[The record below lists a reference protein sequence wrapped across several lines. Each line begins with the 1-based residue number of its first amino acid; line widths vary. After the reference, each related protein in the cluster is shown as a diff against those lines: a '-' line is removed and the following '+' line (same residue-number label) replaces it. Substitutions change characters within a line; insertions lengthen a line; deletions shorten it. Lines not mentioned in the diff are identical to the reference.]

1 MRLEMLL
8 MKTLT
13 NRAEP
18 ADLQGSAAWSN
29 AGACEGATN
38 RWCAACV
45 AGRAQAELESF
56 APVYRKQY
64 LLAFLSHVHD
74 EQVQRKEEH
83 TQILKCREPPPES
96 DVLYMSNVL
105 NFTDHRKWK
114 ERFAVVRASYC
125 LECHETFE
133 ASASLGKSFESGTP
147 PVYTLLPTGGA
158 IFTTEEKYME
168 RVDKSFPDANDK
180 NDDFAPPADGIP
192 EDFPVYLQLP
202 YRRDYYFCFQDD
214 DQQAAFMSILSD
226 CIRHQNQDF
235 LKKKDYEVQ
244 AFVKA
249 VQLYRQ
255 SAGHYESWDMLLGS
269 DARVGLRFPS
279 LAALP
284 GFSVA
289 AYGGVRG
296 TQQLSPFRKCTVLAN
311 LTMERL
317 LPTVGKVLL
326 SSLKAKK
333 SEKKRMWFAAVEE
346 MYFLVQQ
353 TMKEGMASLKKQ
365 CTEAVKKHSV
375 LARSDMD
382 QIMTSR
388 AFVEAKVRATVGEAA
403 GRYCAE
409 KVEPHLPALLEEVM
423 GPISLGFLEARKLSE
438 AMMERLCQDYE
449 EGVIGEELQQAWEEI
464 RRPDLQSCYEKVN
477 GLREHTQKL
486 QQSFSYP
493 SSKRLEQSTQ
503 IEIQQ
508 QYDYDSSSVRKMIFT
523 QALLDITLPSARAHL
538 APAVKNELP
547 AFEQYIFADY
557 VNFINVENIYEDI
570 LHQILGDEIRKV
582 VNEAARMKKYNL
594 FTDSRFNFSLSES
607 SRSLAFSSPS
617 PALRHAKPASLL
629 SSRPPTCQSQLDLP
643 VSTPGT
649 GVPGSR
655 LVALDNGTAGSVVDR
670 EKEVVH
676 TNSEPST
683 AASFPTVTP
692 LDPAGSVHTEPT
704 LLKPSVS
711 PTVTAQTLVNP
722 VLRALEIVNNRM
734 QINSSSAEGGRG
746 LLNQAAPNEDPIS
759 PAPASRETENAAP
772 RSINSVLESASC
784 NSYRKG
790 TVTAPPTGVEK
801 GHNWTAETEA
811 VVDVPLEPT
820 SHVAS
825 SDDAVRISKDK
836 EVLDSTGDKVVFPDL
851 KKPNESVVFSCE
863 AVPNASASLALCL
876 ADSDASSPAG
886 GAAEAR
892 PATRPPD
899 CIKDIRDL
907 VVEVTE
913 VVEIVQPYPN

>member
-1 MRLEMLL
+1 MGSSSSLL
-8 MKTLT
+8 DESKC
-13 NRAEP
+13 
-18 ADLQGSAAWSN
+18 SFIK
-29 AGACEGATN
+29 
-38 RWCAACV
+38 
-45 AGRAQAELESF
+45 GRAQAELESF

-133 ASASLGKSFESGTP
+133 SFESGTP

-180 NDDFAPPADGIP
+180 NDDFAPPADSIP

-269 DARVGLRFPS
+269 DARV
-279 LAALP
+279 
-284 GFSVA
+284 
-289 AYGGVRG
+289 
-296 TQQLSPFRKCTVLAN
+296 LAN

-333 SEKKRMWFAAVEE
+333 SEKKRMWFAVVEE

-508 QYDYDSSSVRKMIFT
+508 LVDNVAYTFELFLHKAKENKSNIADAMVKARHRVLKQYDYDSSSVRKMIFT
-523 QALLDITLPSARAHL
+523 QALLEITLPSARAHL

-582 VNEAARMKKYNL
+582 VNEAASMKKYNL

-772 RSINSVLESASC
+772 CSINSVLESASC

-790 TVTAPPTGVEK
+790 MVTVPPTGVEK
-801 GHNWTAETEA
+801 GHNWAAETEA

-851 KKPNESVVFSCE
+851 KEPNESVVFSCE

-913 VVEIVQPYPN
+913 VVEIVQPYPDVEF

>member
-1 MRLEMLL
+1 MLGISQL
-8 MKTLT
+8 ILT
-13 NRAEP
+13 T
-18 ADLQGSAAWSN
+18 
-29 AGACEGATN
+29 TN
-38 RWCAACV
+38 LYQNHR
-45 AGRAQAELESF
+45 RAQAELESF

-133 ASASLGKSFESGTP
+133 SFESGTP

-168 RVDKSFPDANDK
+168 RVDKSFPD
-180 NDDFAPPADGIP
+180 NDDFAPPADSIP

-279 LAALP
+279 LA
-284 GFSVA
+284 V
-289 AYGGVRG
+289 
-296 TQQLSPFRKCTVLAN
+296 
-311 LTMERL
+311 
-317 LPTVGKVLL
+317 
-326 SSLKAKK
+326 
-333 SEKKRMWFAAVEE
+333 VEE

-508 QYDYDSSSVRKMIFT
+508 LVDNVAYTFELFLHKAKENKSNIADAMVKARHRVLKQYDYDSSSVRKMIFT
-523 QALLDITLPSARAHL
+523 QALLEITLPSARAHL

-582 VNEAARMKKYNL
+582 VNEAASMKKYNL

-772 RSINSVLESASC
+772 CSINSVLESASC

-790 TVTAPPTGVEK
+790 MVTVPPTGVEK
-801 GHNWTAETEA
+801 GHNWAAETEA

-851 KKPNESVVFSCE
+851 KEPNESVVFSCE
-863 AVPNASASLALCL
+863 AVPNAS
-876 ADSDASSPAG
+876 
-886 GAAEAR
+886 AR

-913 VVEIVQPYPN
+913 VVEICHFLLKEKLEGGNM